1 MQRGDNNMTAMT
13 ETIGKKNH
21 VENIMQKLGPL
32 LGLFILI
39 VIVSVL
45 NPSFL
50 APLNILNLLR
60 QVAINAL
67 IAYGMTFVILT
78 GGIDL
83 SVGSILA
90 LSSALT
96 AGMIVSGL
104 DPILALLV
112 GCVLGA
118 VMGMVNGLLITK
130 GKMAPFIATL
140 ATMTIFRGLTLVYT
154 NGNPIT
160 GLGENR
166 LFQLFGRG
174 YFLGIP
180 VPAIT
185 MIIAFVILWVILHKT
200 PFGRK
205 TYAIGGNEKAALI
218 SGIKVPK
225 VKVMI
230 YSLAGLLSALAGGIL
245 TSRLNSAQ
253 PTAGTSYE
261 LDAIAAVVL
270 GGTSLSGGR
279 GRIVGTLIG
288 ALIIGTLN
296 NGLNLLGVSSFYQ
309 MVVKGIVILIAVVID
324 RKKAA

>member
-1 MQRGDNNMTAMT
+1 MNNTLNRT
-13 ETIGKKNH
+13 NH
-21 VENIMQKLGPL
+21 VGSFMQKLGPF
-32 LGLFILI
+32 LGLLVLI
-39 VIVSVL
+39 VTVSII

-50 APLNILNLLR
+50 EPLNLLNLLR

-90 LSSALT
+90 LSSALM
-96 AGMIVSGL
+96 AGMMVSGL
-104 DPILALLV
+104 DPILAVLI
-112 GCVLGA
+112 GCILGA
-118 VMGMVNGLLITK
+118 IMGAVNGLLITK

-140 ATMTIFRGLTLVYT
+140 ATMTMFRGLTLVYT
-154 NGNPIT
+154 DGNPIT
-160 GLGENR
+160 GLGDNYA
-166 LFQLFGRG
+166 FQLFGRG

-185 MIIAFVILWVILHKT
+185 MLLAFAILWVILHKT

-218 SGIKVPK
+218 SGIKVSR
-225 VKVMI
+225 VKIMI
-230 YSLAGLLSALAGGIL
+230 YSLAGLLAALAGAIL

-279 GRIVGTLIG
+279 GLIVGTLIG

-296 NGLNLLGVSSFYQ
+296 NGLNLLGVSSFFQ
-309 MVVKGIVILIAVVID
+309 MVVKGIVIIIAVLID

>member
-1 MQRGDNNMTAMT
+1 MKPLTSNGRFD
-13 ETIGKKNH
+13 
-21 VENIMQKLGPL
+21 NIMQKLGPF
-32 LGLFILI
+32 LGLIILV
-39 VIVSVL
+39 VIVSIL
-45 NPSFL
+45 NPAFL
-50 APLNILNLLR
+50 EPLNILNLLR
-60 QVAINAL
+60 QISINAL
-67 IAYGMTFVILT
+67 IAFGMTFVILT

-83 SVGSILA
+83 SVGAILA

-96 AGMIVSGL
+96 AGFIVSGM
-104 DPILALLV
+104 DPILAIIV
-112 GCVLGA
+112 GSIIGA
-118 VMGMVNGLLITK
+118 ILGMVNGLLITK

-154 NGNPIT
+154 DGNPIT
-160 GLGENR
+160 GLGSNYA
-166 LFQLFGRG
+166 FQLFGRG

-185 MIIAFVILWVILHKT
+185 MLLTFIVLWVLLHKT
-200 PFGRK
+200 PFGRR

-218 SGIKVPK
+218 SGIKVPR
-225 VKVMI
+225 VKIMI
-230 YSLAGLLSALAGGIL
+230 YSLAGFMSALAGAIL

-288 ALIIGTLN
+288 VLIIGVLN
-296 NGLNLLGVSSFYQ
+296 NGMNLLGVSSFYQ
-309 MVVKGIVILIAVVID
+309 SVVKGIVILIAVLLD
-324 RKKAA
+324 RKKSA

>member
-1 MQRGDNNMTAMT
+1 MNNTLNRT
-13 ETIGKKNH
+13 NH
-21 VENIMQKLGPL
+21 VGSFMQKLGPF
-32 LGLFILI
+32 LGLLVLI
-39 VIVSVL
+39 VTVSII

-50 APLNILNLLR
+50 EPLNLLNLLR

-90 LSSALT
+90 LSSALM
-96 AGMIVSGL
+96 AGMMVSGL
-104 DPILALLV
+104 DPILAVLI
-112 GCVLGA
+112 GCILGA
-118 VMGMVNGLLITK
+118 IMGAVNGLLITK

-140 ATMTIFRGLTLVYT
+140 ATMTMFRGLTLVYT
-154 NGNPIT
+154 DGNPIT
-160 GLGENR
+160 GLGDNYA
-166 LFQLFGRG
+166 FQLFGRG

-185 MIIAFVILWVILHKT
+185 MLLAFAILWVILHKT

-218 SGIKVPK
+218 SGIKVSR
-225 VKVMI
+225 VKIMI
-230 YSLAGLLSALAGGIL
+230 YSLAGLLAALAGAIL

-279 GRIVGTLIG
+279 GLIIGTLIG

-296 NGLNLLGVSSFYQ
+296 NGLNLLGVSSFFQ
-309 MVVKGIVILIAVVID
+309 MVVKGIVIIIAVLID